1 MTESWFGRM
10 YKVEGSQKEDFLIK
24 TKGKVKVQIGNKFI
38 DLINEDGEIVSQNEN
53 LFNEVKSVDE
63 IKESGIYL
71 CGESIYVRINDTIIK
86 LNGEVVKPE
95 KKE

>member
-1 MTESWFGRM
+1 MTESWFGRV
-10 YKVEGSQKEDFLIK
+10 YKVEGSQKEDLLFK

-53 LFNEVKSVDE
+53 LFNEVKSIDE

-95 KKE
+95 EKE

>member
-10 YKVEGSQKEDFLIK
+10 YKVGGSSEKDLLLK
-24 TKGKVKVQIGNKFI
+24 TKGEVKLQIGTKFI
-38 DLINEDGEIVSQNEN
+38 DLIKDGEIVSQNEN

-71 CGESIYVRINDTIIK
+71 CDESIYVRINDTIIK

-95 KKE
+95 EKK

>member
-1 MTESWFGRM
+1 MTESWFGRT
-10 YKVEGSQKEDFLIK
+10 YKVEGSSKEDFLIK
-24 TKGKVKVQIGNKFI
+24 TKGEAKIQIGNKFI
-38 DLINEDGEIVSQNEN
+38 DLIKDGKIVSQNEN
-53 LFNEVKSVDE
+53 LFNEVKSIDE

-95 KKE
+95 EKE

>member
-1 MTESWFGRM
+1 MTERWFGRM
-10 YKVEGSQKEDFLIK
+10 YKVEGSPEKDLLLK
-24 TKGKVKVQIGNKFI
+24 TKGEAKIQIGNKFI
-38 DLINEDGEIVSQNEN
+38 DLIKDGEIVSQNEN

-95 KKE
+95 EKK

>member
-1 MTESWFGRM
+1 MIESWFGRI
-10 YKVEGSQKEDFLIK
+10 YEVVGSQITDLLLK
-24 TKGKVKVQIGNKFI
+24 TKGEVKLQIGTKFI
-38 DLINEDGEIVSQNEN
+38 DLIKDGEIVSQNEN
-53 LFNEVKSVDE
+53 LFNEVNSVDE

-95 KKE
+95 EKE